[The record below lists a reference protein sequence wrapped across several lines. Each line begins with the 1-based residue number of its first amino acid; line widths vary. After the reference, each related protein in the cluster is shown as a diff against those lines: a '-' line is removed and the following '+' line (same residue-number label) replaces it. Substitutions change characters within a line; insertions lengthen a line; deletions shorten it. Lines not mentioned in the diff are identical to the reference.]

1 MNQYQSTKSIDIK
14 FEILLQFIS
23 ALWPRTNENKYCTSH
38 QFANQDEVENQKS
51 CQHQCEQVD
60 DCVGITYS
68 NKPGNSRYCYICLGE
83 DLQDAAN
90 GFSFYKRQGINVFH
104 TFLFM
109 FLFAILPLCFHT
121 SAIFH
126 LKQHRQILLLMVT
139 GLLGVNGHRV
149 AVHVEME
156 QEQDAERAHHR
167 RHRKQER
174 IVTDHQHR
182 LKNVE

>member
-1 MNQYQSTKSIDIK
+1 MIVLVLPTATNLGIPGIATFAWVKIYKMLQMGSVSTKDK
-14 FEILLQFIS
+14 
-23 ALWPRTNENKYCTSH
+23 
-38 QFANQDEVENQKS
+38 
-51 CQHQCEQVD
+51 
-60 DCVGITYS
+60 
-68 NKPGNSRYCYICLGE
+68 
-83 DLQDAAN
+83 
-90 GFSFYKRQGINVFH
+90 
-104 TFLFM
+104 
-109 FLFAILPLCFHT
+109 
-121 SAIFH
+121 
-126 LKQHRQILLLMVT
+126 HRQILLLMVT